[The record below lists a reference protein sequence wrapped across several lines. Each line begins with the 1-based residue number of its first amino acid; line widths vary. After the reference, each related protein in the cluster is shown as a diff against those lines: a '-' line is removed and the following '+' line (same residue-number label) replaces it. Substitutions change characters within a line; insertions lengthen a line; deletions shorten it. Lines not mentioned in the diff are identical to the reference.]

1 MFSSPQT
8 VIFMECGHPIHKT
21 CFSQYMQTSYK
32 CPLCHK
38 SITKMDALFLNL
50 ANIIKEQP
58 MPTEFLDVKS
68 VIFCNDCSA
77 KCSTPYHFL
86 GLRCQI
92 CQSFNTMELDRSP
105 MPAERVD
112 EGQNTTQ
119 TNSWQQPQSPSRPN
133 DGRDGN
139 LLSSPAMHSPGSH
152 ASASNVTLQN
162 NASSSRHPHFA
173 EPELGLE
180 DEEED
185 EELNFWGG
193 EVRSVSSADESDSE
207 DEANDDS
214 EMEEGEDEDDEDD
227 NDDGDIILVGHR

>member
-8 VIFMECGHPIHKT
+8 VIFMECGHPIHKD
-21 CFSQYMQTSYK
+21 CFHRYMEVSYR

-58 MPTEFLDVKS
+58 MPQEYLDVKS

-105 MPAERVD
+105 LPGDRTD
-112 EGQNTTQ
+112 EDQ
-119 TNSWQQPQSPSRPN
+119 TAAQTDLLQPGSPSRPS
-133 DGRDGN
+133 GSRDGN
-139 LLSSPAMHSPGSH
+139 PISSPALHSPCSH
-152 ASASNVTLQN
+152 ASGADSAMQGVE
-162 NASSSRHPHFA
+162 SSPSRPPRYA
-173 EPELGLE
+173 EPEIGLE
-180 DEEED
+180 DEDED
-185 EELNFWGG
+185 EELNYWGG
-193 EVRSVSSADESDSE
+193 EVRSVSSADESDSG
-207 DEANDDS
+207 DEADDS
-214 EMEEGEDEDDEDD
+214 DMEEGDEEDDDD
-227 NDDGDIILVGHR
+227 NDDGDIVLFGHR

>member
-21 CFSQYMQTSYK
+21 CFDQYMQTSYK

-58 MPTEFLDVKS
+58 MPTEFLDVRS

-112 EGQNTTQ
+112 EGQSTAQ
-119 TNSWQQPQSPSRPN
+119 IDSRQPQSPSRVT

-139 LLSSPAMHSPGSH
+139 LVSSPILHSPGSH
-152 ASASNVTLQN
+152 ASASNVALQHIE
-162 NASSSRHPHFA
+162 SPSRHPRFA

-180 DEEED
+180 GEEED

-193 EVRSVSSADESDSE
+193 DARSVSSADESDSD
-207 DEANDDS
+207 DETNDDS
-214 EMEEGEDEDDEDD
+214 EMEEGEDDDDDD
-227 NDDGDIILVGHR
+227 NDDGDIILFGHR